1 MLKKGLFLLLIP
13 MLFILVSCPDRF
25 SAEPI
30 EMIFS
35 LVTPVQRDSDSIKD
49 NAKILSEVAGFL
61 DLSDCTFEYRAVSN
75 VKGNKRPAGT
85 QTTWTRLDDLYWG
98 EGEKYK
104 NELSLYMLKIKLYP
118 GLKWNLDFRV
128 KNKAGEVIYTGHW
141 NGDSLSKTDLNVR
154 HIVELGYDNIDSSQ
168 IIDTS
173 KKGTIN
179 LLVLSQYITDQMLE
193 LAHSNPDVRKYNS
206 PTTGK
211 LSLRYRYSGSEGS
224 ELNTPKEDVALQNY
238 KLVLYQNRVYD
249 SVQKRYEGDCSNI
262 FPDIVADYLTKKD
275 NNPTVFRYKLLGLCS
290 SEKFN
295 EIKKYPQEGK
305 DFEADNY
312 DGLAMVTTTSG
323 DYNAEE
329 VLKSGYITL
338 SDMDYGYYFFYFI
351 YEATPR
357 RDGQGLPIDK
367 CNNVYF
373 IWSPVVVLLNE
384 EEVTVVVDLG
394 GKRAKDD
401 DESEEAFAL
410 RKMITAHCVGEA
422 TFNKNTVNPGGSS
435 FYDRA
440 LVIQPGVDKRIS
452 LTDFTGKHG
461 CFLFFDYYNADYI
474 YETPISE
481 TTIPSYKYEWIRDG
495 KVIRTLSKFMFC
507 DAYDEKDNFRAGD
520 IIKVTAIKGESVVS
534 GTIILE

>member
-1 MLKKGLFLLLIP
+1 
-13 MLFILVSCPDRF
+13 MLFILVSCKPKF
-25 SAEPI
+25 PENPI

-75 VKGNKRPAGT
+75 VKGNPEGT
-85 QTTWTRLDDLYWG
+85 QATWTRVDDLYWG

-104 NELSLYMLKIKLYP
+104 NELSLYMLRITLYP
-118 GLKWNLDFRV
+118 GLVWNLDFRV
-128 KNKAGEVIYTGHW
+128 KNKSGEVIYTGHW
-141 NGDSLSKTDLNVR
+141 NGSSLSKTDLNVR

-173 KKGTIN
+173 KTGTIN
-179 LLVLSQYITDQMLE
+179 LLVLSQYITSQMLE
-193 LAHSNPDVRKYNS
+193 FANNYPEVRKYNS
-206 PTTGK
+206 PTKGK

-224 ELNTPKEDVALQNY
+224 ELNTPKVEKDLSDY
-238 KLVLYQNRVYD
+238 KLVLYQHRVYNQD
-249 SVQKRYEGDCSNI
+249 HYEADCSSI
-262 FPDIVADYLTKKD
+262 FPDIVADYLVKKD
-275 NNPTVFRYKLLGLCS
+275 KNPSVYTNNLLGLCS

-295 EIKKYPQEGK
+295 EIKAFPQDGK
-305 DFEADNY
+305 SFESDSY
-312 DGLAMVTTTSG
+312 DGLAKVTTTSEKYG
-323 DYNAEE
+323 AEEVEE

-338 SDMDYGYYFFYFI
+338 ENASYGYYFFYFM

-357 RDGQGLPIDK
+357 RDGQGNSIEE

-394 GKRAKDD
+394 GTRANENND
-401 DESEEAFAL
+401 SEEALAL
-410 RKMITAHCVGEA
+410 RKMITARCVGEA
-422 TFNKNTVNPGGSS
+422 AFNKNTKNPDGYS

-440 LVIQPGVDKRIS
+440 LVIHPDVDKRIS
-452 LTDFTGKHG
+452 LTDFTDKHG

-481 TTIPSYKYEWIRDG
+481 TTIPSYMYEWIRDG

-507 DAYDEKDNFRAGD
+507 DAYNFKDDFAVGD

-534 GTIILE
+534 GRIILE